1 MLQIDKN
8 VPMPDPNKANNA
20 NRSCWSDFE
29 VGDSAFFEGQ
39 VAGGAKPKNGFGRSA
54 YISAIKYGHRNKKRF
69 SGRNVT
75 ENGKQGARI
84 WRVA

>member
-1 MLQIDKN
+1 MPQIDKN
-8 VPMPDPNKANNA
+8 VPMPEARKAD
-20 NRSCWSDFE
+20 RYRWSDFK

-39 VAGGAKPKNGFGRSA
+39 VAGGGKPKNGFGRSA
-54 YISAIKYGHRNKKRF
+54 YTSAMTYGHRNKKRF

-75 ENGKQGARI
+75 ENGKQGVRI

>member
-1 MLQIDKN
+1 MPQIDKN
-8 VPMPDPNKANNA
+8 VPMPEAKKD
-20 NRSCWSDFE
+20 RYRWSDFE
-29 VGDSAFFEGQ
+29 VGDSVFFEGQ
-39 VAGGAKPKNGFGRSA
+39 VATGTKLKNGFGRSA
-54 YISAIKYGHRNKKRF
+54 YISAMKYGQRNNMRF

>member
-1 MLQIDKN
+1 MPQIDKN
-8 VPMPDPNKANNA
+8 VPMPEAKKVDHYH
-20 NRSCWSDFE
+20 WSDFE

-39 VAGGAKPKNGFGRSA
+39 VATGTKLKNGFTRSA
-54 YISAIKYGHRNKKRF
+54 YTSAMKYGQRNKKRF

-84 WRVA
+84 WRVE

>member
-8 VPMPDPNKANNA
+8 VPMPEARRA

-29 VGDSAFFEGQ
+29 VGDSAFFEGEF
-39 VAGGAKPKNGFGRSA
+39 ATSTKAENGFSRSA

-69 SGRNVT
+69 CGRDVT
-75 ENGKQGARI
+75 ENGKQGVRI

>member
-8 VPMPDPNKANNA
+8 VPMPEAKKA
-20 NRSCWSDFE
+20 NRSRWSDFE

-39 VAGGAKPKNGFGRSA
+39 VARGGKPKNGLSRSA
-54 YISAIKYGHRNKKRF
+54 YISAIKYGHRNNKRF

-75 ENGKQGARI
+75 ENGKQGVRI

>member
-1 MLQIDKN
+1 MPQIDKN
-8 VPMPDPNKANNA
+8 VPMPEAKKA
-20 NRSCWSDFE
+20 NRSRWSDFE

-39 VAGGAKPKNGFGRSA
+39 VATGTKLKNGFGRSA
-54 YISAIKYGHRNKKRF
+54 YTSAMKYAQRNKKRF

-75 ENGKQGARI
+75 ENGKQGVRI